1 MLRDRG
7 GSERGSVAIT
17 VALCLTVLL
26 GFAALVVDIGLNWA
40 TRTSAQTAADSAA
53 LAGASAL
60 ITDGG
65 AAAVLAVVDYLD
77 ENVDGLASPSSL
89 AWVDNP
95 DVNDG
100 DIACW
105 TLPDPP
111 PTAPGTGC
119 PDGSNALQVITPPI
133 NVDYAF
139 APVLGKAS
147 NSIKARAAA
156 AAGPLAPNNCILCLL
171 APTGASRLA
180 ALGPG
185 GITASNGGSNGGIV
199 VNSNNPA
206 ALVTVSGDITAD
218 QVRVV
223 GGVDLGLDGVVSPS
237 PETGGPPAVDPLED
251 LPTPNQ
257 LIPAP
262 PIRFNTAQTYNADTT
277 LQPGVYTS
285 VTVTD
290 NATVTLQPGVY
301 VFRTITGLTIRRTAT
316 VVGNGV
322 TIYLGCPSYPAPCS
336 GSGARFRLE
345 DDGRYLATPPT
356 SGAYAGLSIFADRD
370 NTRTM
375 RLRSTQDLNL
385 AGALYGASM
394 RVQLDDAGGLRVDS
408 LLAVGS
414 LVSSLLSPGAVRVS
428 YDPFTDLIGIG
439 RPVLIR

>member
-1 MLRDRG
+1 
-7 GSERGSVAIT
+7 
-17 VALCLTVLL
+17 
-26 GFAALVVDIGLNWA
+26 
-40 TRTSAQTAADSAA
+40 
-53 LAGASAL
+53 
-60 ITDGG
+60 
-65 AAAVLAVVDYLD
+65 
-77 ENVDGLASPSSL
+77 
-89 AWVDNP
+89 
-95 DVNDG
+95 
-100 DIACW
+100 
-105 TLPDPP
+105 
-111 PTAPGTGC
+111 
-119 PDGSNALQVITPPI
+119 
-133 NVDYAF
+133 
-139 APVLGKAS
+139 
-147 NSIKARAAA
+147 
-156 AAGPLAPNNCILCLL
+156 
-171 APTGASRLA
+171 
-180 ALGPG
+180 
-185 GITASNGGSNGGIV
+185 V

>member
-1 MLRDRG
+1 
-7 GSERGSVAIT
+7 

-26 GFAALVVDIGLNWA
+26 GFAALVVDVGLNWA

-60 ITDGG
+60 ITGGG

-77 ENVDGLASPSSL
+77 ENVDGLADPSDL
-89 AWVDNP
+89 AWVDNL
-95 DVNDG
+95 VESDG

-171 APTGASRLA
+171 TPTGESRLA

-185 GITASNGGSNGGIV
+185 GITASNGGIV

-223 GGVDLGLDGVVSPS
+223 GGVELGIDGIVSPP

-251 LPTPNQ
+251 LPTADQ

-262 PIRFNTAQTYNADTT
+262 PLRFNTAQTYDADTT

-285 VTVTD
+285 VTVIG
-290 NATVTLQPGVY
+290 NATVTLEPGVY
-301 VFRTITGLTIRRTAT
+301 VFRTRTGLTIRDTAT
-316 VVGNGV
+316 VVGDGV
-322 TIYLGCPSYPAPCS
+322 TIYLGCSSYPVLCS

-356 SGAYAGLSIFADRD
+356 SGAYAGLSIFADRG
-370 NTRTM
+370 NTRSM
-375 RLRSTQDLNL
+375 RLRSTQNLNL

-394 RVQLDDAGGLRVDS
+394 PVQLEDAGDLRVDS

-414 LVSSLLSPGAVRVS
+414 LVTTLLSPGAVQVS